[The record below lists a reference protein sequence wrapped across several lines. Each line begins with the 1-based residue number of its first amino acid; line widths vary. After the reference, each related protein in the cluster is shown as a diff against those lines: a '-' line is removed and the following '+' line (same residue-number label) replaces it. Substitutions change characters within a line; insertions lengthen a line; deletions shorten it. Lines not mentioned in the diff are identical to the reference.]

1 MKRMNF
7 STLFRGGTSMI
18 NFASILFIVLFV
30 LAPFNCAAESTTVV
44 AAIDA
49 QHTLTVVID
58 GFNRKQVRLYGIDIP
73 DEGQPFGVAATRR
86 LKRLTRQPFRLETL
100 RQDEQ
105 GRAVAL
111 LTTLEGRSINAMM
124 VAQGYAWVRGNLCR
138 KAFCS
143 DWMASQI
150 NAKRQKIGLWSQPAP
165 QPPWQ
170 WRKANGQSEL

>member
-150 NAKRQKIGLWSQPAP
+150 NAKQQKIGLWSQPAP